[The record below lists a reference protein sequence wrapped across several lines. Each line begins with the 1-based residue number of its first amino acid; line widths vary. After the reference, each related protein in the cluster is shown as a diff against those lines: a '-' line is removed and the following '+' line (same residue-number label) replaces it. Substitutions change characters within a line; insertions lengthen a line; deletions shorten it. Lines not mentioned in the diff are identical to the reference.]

1 MREICFKKKCR
12 RQKCVGAAKQD
23 HGESFG
29 AGRTLDT
36 PPPTRK
42 KNSERWLARLLRMVC
57 SKELQESAISGE
69 SKGKI
74 SCATKQHEPQK
85 EISQSKK
92 KPAAAGRAGFVVSGV
107 CS

>member
-42 KNSERWLARLLRMVC
+42 KNSERWLARLLRMVLKGIAGKC
-57 SKELQESAISGE
+57 HIRGE
-69 SKGKI
+69 QGQNKLRYQ
-74 SCATKQHEPQK
+74 AT
-85 EISQSKK
+85 
-92 KPAAAGRAGFVVSGV
+92 
-107 CS
+107 